1 MRVLRQARQKPTL
14 FPFCL
19 TLLALAVSDAASAE
33 PVVPAVAAEGA
44 GGTAVT
50 GGAPSGV
57 LRGPLLITPALGLTE
72 TYTDNVM
79 LSPAAAA
86 KSDFITQITPSLR
99 VSSATGSMQGS
110 LQAAFNGSFYGEDQS
125 RNRGFLTMSGTGRV
139 EVLKQRGFVDLN
151 ASVSQETLSAFAP
164 KSSDSVTG
172 TNNLGEVRTFSV
184 APYLVERFGDT
195 GSAELRYLVSS
206 TEVSGTNLKQTRN
219 NALSFNV
226 GNPAAFGNFGWYLA
240 GSDSVMS
247 TSGGRDLKQQ
257 SARLTGVARLT
268 PQFQWRLIAGVEG
281 NNIRSVDT
289 QRSSIYGTSADWTPS
304 PTTKL
309 SALWE
314 DRYFGPGMQFSAE
327 NRGPVHVVRLS
338 YSKDVS
344 STSQS
349 LSAFS
354 AVGTYDLLMSLLQS
368 SHPDAVERDVFV
380 RQYMSAQGLPQYVG
394 IGQAVLSNGLFLD
407 RRLRFELSLIGVR
420 NTLMFSAFH
429 SERSNVTEQAFS
441 VYGGDFQNASRVREI
456 SGSVILSRSLT
467 PTTSANVGF
476 TLANSSRD
484 VNDATLGTSSRMRR
498 VSAGLTT
505 RVARGANGVFTL
517 RNARGEGVSS
527 YSENAAIASLLI
539 TF

>member
-1 MRVLRQARQKPTL
+1 MRVRRHSRQKPAL

-19 TLLALAVSDAASAE
+19 TLLALALSGGASGAELAA
-33 PVVPAVAAEGA
+33 PAAAEGA
-44 GGTAVT
+44 GGTAAT
-50 GGAPSGV
+50 GSAPSGV
-57 LRGPLLITPALGLTE
+57 LRGPLQITPALGLTE
-72 TYTDNVM
+72 TFTDNVM
-79 LSPAAAA
+79 LSSASAAH
-86 KSDFITQITPSLR
+86 SDFITQITPSLR
-99 VSSATGSMQGS
+99 VSSGTGSIQGN

-125 RNRGFLTMSGTGRV
+125 RNKGFLTLNGAGRV

-151 ASVSQETLSAFAP
+151 ASVSRETLSAFAP

-172 TNNLGEVRTFSV
+172 TNNLGEVRNFSV
-184 APYLVERFGDT
+184 APYLVERFGDA
-195 GSAELRYLVSS
+195 GSAEIRYFFSE
-206 TEVSGTNLKQTRN
+206 TDVSGTNLKQSRN

-226 GNPAAFGNFGWYLA
+226 GNPAAFGKLGVYLA
-240 GSDSVMS
+240 GSDSVIS

-257 SARLTGVARLT
+257 SARLTGVLTLT
-268 PQFQWRLIAGVEG
+268 PQLQWRLVAGVEG

-289 QRSSIYGTSADWTPS
+289 QHSSIYGTGADWSPS
-304 PTTKL
+304 PTTKV

-314 DRYFGPGMQFSAE
+314 DRYFGPGIQFSAE
-327 NRGPVHVVRLS
+327 NRGPVHVARLS

-380 RQYMSAQGLPQYVG
+380 RQYMATQGLPQYVG

-420 NTLMFSAFH
+420 NTLVLSAFR
-429 SERSNVTEQAFS
+429 SERSNVTEQAFA
-441 VYGGDFQNASRVREI
+441 VFGGDFQNSSRVKEI
-456 SGSVILSRSLT
+456 SGSAILTRTLT
-467 PTTSANVGF
+467 PTTSANVSL

-484 VNDATLGTSSRMRR
+484 VSDATLGSSSRMRR

-505 RVARGANGVFTL
+505 RVTRTANGVFTL
-517 RNARGEGVSS
+517 RNVRGEGVSS
-527 YSENAAIASLLI
+527 YNENAAVASILF